1 MRFSFAVIAL
11 VTLTAAQSVKAADVP
26 AAKAPPRLAGSNWSG
41 CYLGANVGGIISASK
56 ISPHPGPAF
65 FDPTFVAGFATV
77 HNLTDFG
84 GATYGG
90 QGGCNWQA
98 GGSSVVFAFELD
110 FNGSSLNISQTAS
123 IPRVDVGI
131 ATRGDHVEPVTQKL
145 SWFSTYRGRLGFE
158 IGPWLLYG
166 TGGLAMA
173 KIDTS
178 YSDIFPNGFVGHIGS
193 DSRTRVGWTA
203 GGGVEYALA
212 GNWSVKAEYLY
223 LDFGSYNFRA
233 NETLPAASYW
243 EVTVQP
249 REHIARA
256 GLNYKFGLP
265 GR

>member
-1 MRFSFAVIAL
+1 MRVSFAVIAL
-11 VTLTAAQSVKAADVP
+11 VVAAAQPGRAADLT
-26 AAKAPPRLAGSNWSG
+26 PRLDVTPRVAVSNWSG
-41 CYLGANVGGIISASK
+41 CYVGANVGGILSDSK
-56 ISPHPGPAF
+56 ILPHPGPAF
-65 FDPTFVAGFATV
+65 SPELVAGYTTV

-84 GATYGG
+84 GVTYGG
-90 QGGCNWQA
+90 QAGCNWQ
-98 GGSSVVFAFELD
+98 GGSPVVFGFELD

-131 ATRGDHVEPVTQKL
+131 STRGAHVEPVTQGL

-158 IGPWLLYG
+158 MGPWLVYG
-166 TGGLAMA
+166 TGGLALA
-173 KIDTS
+173 KINTS
-178 YSDIFPNGFVGHIGS
+178 YSDVFPNGFVGHIGS

-223 LDFGSYNFRA
+223 LNFGSYVFRA

-249 REHIARA
+249 REHIVRA
-256 GLNYKFGLP
+256 GVNYKFGQPLA
-265 GR
+265 R